1 MGLEQETSGITT
13 AQVNWSYQFAEKW
26 HLLKP
31 TTYRSIFIEAIGN
44 IISPFYATGFQL
56 KIPVSYLI

>member
-1 MGLEQETSGITT
+1 MG
-13 AQVNWSYQFAEKW
+13 EKW
-26 HLLKP
+26 WVWSRKPRELQQHKLTGLTSLLKNGI
-31 TTYRSIFIEAIGN
+31 YLNLQYIGN